1 MLTTTYP
8 VKFKKKTG
16 GGGNFCHSLPSH
28 SSLPFLPP
36 FMRCFAFSKMMGRE
50 ELQIPLGRK
59 EGRKNKERKKKVGFR
74 V

>member
-8 VKFKKKTG
+8 FSAKLNLKKRG
-16 GGGNFCHSLPSH
+16 GGGELLSFLA
-28 SSLPFLPP
+28 LPFLLTLPP

-59 EGRKNKERKKKVGFR
+59 EGRKNK
-74 V
+74 